1 MNKLTLTPE
10 QFNKYWH
17 FIRKIIPVAHRQP
30 TLNAVM
36 KYKHLVDKDTALEVE
51 VKCD

>member
-17 FIRKIIPVAHRQP
+17 FIRKMIPIEHRKP
-30 TLNAVM
+30 MLSAVK
-36 KYKHLVDKDTALEVE
+36 KYEHLVNKDTMLEIE
-51 VKCD
+51 VK